1 MSGSPFN
8 RNHQLLALQR
18 ALEMRSNAPKPSPID
33 PLRLLELLSRS
44 NTSPQ
49 MLRPTLTLQGPLQLP
64 LTSTLFPKSPQSSL
78 PRTLRLGSKRPQL
91 FQKQHD
97 RYIGLIAKWG
107 WEDQGYPVGTNPGQ
121 NKFHP
126 VGGVYP
132 DIVVY
137 HTTEYNIGTIAEVET
152 KESVTNSE
160 ASSQWKK
167 YGNLGHTFY
176 LFVPQESVQVASRLI
191 RKHKINCNRLF
202 GFWVENNILHV
213 CQLLT

>member
-1 MSGSPFN
+1 MSGLPFN
-8 RNHQLLALQR
+8 IASQLEKSQHQLAIMRKIKETFVDGNKSRAIMRRASEFLQIGQTG
-18 ALEMRSNAPKPSPID
+18 APMPKPIKPR
-33 PLRLLELLSRS
+33 PKRS
-44 NTSPQ
+44 
-49 MLRPTLTLQGPLQLP
+49 
-64 LTSTLFPKSPQSSL
+64 
-78 PRTLRLGSKRPQL
+78 QL

-97 RYIGLIAKWG
+97 RHIELIAKWG

-137 HTTEYNIGTIAEVET
+137 HTTKYNIATIAEVET

-160 ASSQWKK
+160 ALSQWKK
-167 YGNLGHTFY
+167 YGNLAHPFY

-191 RKHKINCNRLF
+191 RKHKINCNSLF
-202 GFWVENNILHV
+202 GFWFENNILHV
-213 CQLLT
+213 CQLLTSDQGEAR